1 MQTMISR
8 RQVLTALAA
17 LSAGAAFQGTS
28 FAGSRGQ
35 PKDESTAIHFGAQTN
50 AWAIDPN
57 SLDSFLD
64 VLSQIRQVGY
74 AGFETG
80 YFNLTRQLASPGNAH
95 SRIGGTRLAFFGVHI
110 ALPFEKNDSSTR
122 IPPASLYEEVA
133 RGALALGAQHLV
145 LSGSPATNAEDVRR
159 KAAALNEAGE
169 FCQKIRLP
177 LAYHNHE
184 WEFDPKNS
192 EIDSLYEQTDSKSV
206 HFLLDAGHAYHA
218 GADIPAFLRRHHERI
233 VGLHLRDYRDG
244 QLVPLGQGTFPLTD
258 VAATLKRLQWK
269 GWALNEEDRGAGPR
283 LGLEVIDPAFK
294 ALREAFS

>member
-133 RGALALGAQHLV
+133 RGALAFFERIWIRGHDVDFLDR
-145 LSGSPATNAEDVRR
+145 PALFFTRVFASEALLRS
-159 KAAALNEAGE
+159 AALRSTGMP
-169 FCQKIRLP
+169 C
-177 LAYHNHE
+177 
-184 WEFDPKNS
+184 
-192 EIDSLYEQTDSKSV
+192 
-206 HFLLDAGHAYHA
+206 FLSRSANASSA
-218 GADIPAFLRRHHERI
+218 
-233 VGLHLRDYRDG
+233 
-244 QLVPLGQGTFPLTD
+244 
-258 VAATLKRLQWK
+258 
-269 GWALNEEDRGAGPR
+269 
-283 LGLEVIDPAFK
+283 
-294 ALREAFS
+294 SS